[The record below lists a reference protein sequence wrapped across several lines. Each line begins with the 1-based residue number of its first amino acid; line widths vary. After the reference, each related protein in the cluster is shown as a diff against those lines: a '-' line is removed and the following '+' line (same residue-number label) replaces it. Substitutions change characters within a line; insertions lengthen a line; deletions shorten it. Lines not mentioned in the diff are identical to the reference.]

1 MRKNEMSRN
10 TESNRIPGALTDDAC
25 ADAVERVLRAV
36 PDILDAM
43 IEKAR
48 KGSQQHAKFLFE
60 WAKLEPNFVEEEE
73 QRSRPSLAQ
82 ILLDKLRED
91 TGESASSCTTDLH

>member
-1 MRKNEMSRN
+1 MTSNHN
-10 TESNRIPGALTDDAC
+10 TNALTEDAC

-43 IEKAR
+43 IEKA
-48 KGSQQHAKFLFE
+48 KGGSQQHAKFLFD
-60 WAKLEPNFVEEEE
+60 WAKLEPNFVEEAEG
-73 QRSRPSLAQ
+73 SSCPSLAQ

-91 TGESASSCTTDLH
+91 TGESASTGTTDVL